1 MSLGGS
7 PRVLICEDSPL
18 FALALR
24 RVLEHDGDIA
34 VVAVCSTA
42 EQAITEI
49 SRLKPDLVTMDIE
62 LPGMK
67 GLQAVERIMSLF
79 PTPTLVLSSHVGR
92 SSTDTAAA
100 LAVGAIDAM
109 SKEDV
114 ALRAPDSDAGAAFRR
129 RIKILSRA
137 RVVRLSRA
145 QAAAERP
152 AFRAN
157 GNGNGNGAA
166 ASGNGRSTLHPV
178 ALVGI
183 CSSTGGPPMLRRLLE
198 GLPATFPIPILV
210 VQHMAAGFTESLAV
224 WLDRAVPLP
233 VRIAEDGAPLAA
245 GVWLAPDGLHLA
257 VDASRVVLDDGVYPG
272 PHRPSGDVLLHSIAR
287 TIGRSAAAIVLTGMG
302 RDGASGA
309 AAVKHAGGIAIAQD
323 EASCVI
329 YGMPKAAVEAGV
341 DVVMTPDEIAAAIA
355 SLKHAPLA
363 VRT

>member
-1 MSLGGS
+1 MTLGAS

-34 VVAVCSTA
+34 VVGVCSTA

-92 SSTDTAAA
+92 TSTDTAAA

-114 ALRAPDSDAGAAFRR
+114 ALRAPEGEAGAAFRR

-137 RVVRLSRA
+137 RVVRLSRPSA
-145 QAAAERP
+145 RPERSPAAR
-152 AFRAN
+152 N
-157 GNGNGNGAA
+157 GT
-166 ASGNGRSTLHPV
+166 SPNGRGRAGIRPV
-178 ALVGI
+178 SVVGI
-183 CSSTGGPPMLRRLLE
+183 CSSTGGPPMLKRLLE

-233 VRIAEDGAPLAA
+233 VRTAEEGAPLAP

-257 VDASRVVLDDGVYPG
+257 LEGGRLALDDGIYPG

-287 TIGRSAAAIVLTGMG
+287 SLGSSAVAIVLTGMG

-309 AAVKHAGGIAIAQD
+309 AAVKNAGGIAIAQD
-323 EASCVI
+323 EESCVI

-341 DVVMTPDEIAAAIA
+341 ELVLTPDEIAATLA

>member
-1 MSLGGS
+1 MSLGTS

-24 RVLEHDGDIA
+24 RVLEHEGDIA
-34 VVAVCSTA
+34 VVGVCSTA
-42 EQAITEI
+42 EQALTEI

-92 SSTDTAAA
+92 TRTDTAAA

-114 ALRAPDSDAGAAFRR
+114 ALRAPEGEAGAAFRR

-137 RVVRLSRA
+137 RVVRLSRP
-145 QAAAERP
+145 QAAAERVAAP
-152 AFRAN
+152 RN
-157 GNGNGNGAA
+157 GNGNGRAPGG
-166 ASGNGRSTLHPV
+166 SGSLHPV
-178 ALVGI
+178 SVLGI

-198 GLPATFPIPILV
+198 GLPASFPIPILV

-233 VRIAEDGAPLAA
+233 VRTAEDGAPLAP

-257 VDASRVVLDDGVYPG
+257 LEGSRLVLDDGLYPG

-287 TIGRSAAAIVLTGMG
+287 SAGRSSAAIVLTGMG

-329 YGMPKAAVEAGV
+329 YGMPKAAVDAGV
-341 DVVMTPDEIAAAIA
+341 DTVMTPDEIAAAIA
-355 SLKHAPLA
+355 SLKHAPTA

>member
-1 MSLGGS
+1 MTLGAS

-24 RVLEHDGDIA
+24 RVLEHDGDID
-34 VVAVCSTA
+34 VVGVCSTA
-42 EQAITEI
+42 EQAITDI
-49 SRLKPDLVTMDIE
+49 GRLKPDLITMDIE

-67 GLQAVERIMSLF
+67 GLQAVERIMALF

-92 SSTDTAAA
+92 TSTDTAAA

-114 ALRAPDSDAGAAFRR
+114 ALRAPDGEEGAAFRR

-137 RVVRLSRA
+137 RVVRLSRP
-145 QAAAERP
+145 QATPPRPGER
-152 AFRAN
+152 RN
-157 GNGNGNGAA
+157 GT
-166 ASGNGRSTLHPV
+166 SLLRPV
-178 ALVGI
+178 SVVGI
-183 CSSTGGPPMLRRLLE
+183 CSSTGGPPMLKRLLE
-198 GLPATFPIPILV
+198 RLPASFPVPILV

-224 WLDRAVPLP
+224 WLDRAVELP
-233 VRIAEDGAPLAA
+233 VRIAEDAAPLAP
-245 GVWLAPDGLHLA
+245 GVWIAPDGQHLA
-257 VDASRVVLDDGVYPG
+257 LDGGRLVLDDSVYPG

-287 TIGRSAAAIVLTGMG
+287 SVGRSSAAIVLTGMG

-329 YGMPKAAVEAGV
+329 YGMPKAAFDAGV
-341 DVVMTPDEIAAAIA
+341 DTVMTPDEIAAALA

-363 VRT
+363 VRL